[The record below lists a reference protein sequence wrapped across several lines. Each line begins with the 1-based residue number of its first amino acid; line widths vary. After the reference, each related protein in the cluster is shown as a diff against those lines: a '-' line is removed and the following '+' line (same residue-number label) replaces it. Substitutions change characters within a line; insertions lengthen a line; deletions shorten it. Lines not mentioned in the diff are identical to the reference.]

1 MNRLHGL
8 HRLAMLSAFMALFTL
23 SLGGCAHNL
32 QRSYVEAM
40 EDTRMAIEADVVEG
54 LYRPD
59 ARSAKTLK
67 KWKEA
72 NQDAF
77 LALIAQEQ
85 VEGF

>member
-40 EDTRMAIEADVVEG
+40 EDTRMAVEADVQAG
-54 LYRPD
+54 LYKPD
-59 ARSAKTLK
+59 ARSDKTLK
-67 KWKEA
+67 AWKDA
-72 NQDAF
+72 NEDAF
-77 LALIAQEQ
+77 MALIAQEQ